1 MFHFT
6 EFTETPNFD
15 IKNLNRQTA
24 GAKIRTSKGIQPR
37 LFVKVQKKN

>member
-1 MFHFT
+1 MLHFT
-6 EFTETPNFD
+6 EFNETPNFNF
-15 IKNLNRQTA
+15 KNLNRQTT